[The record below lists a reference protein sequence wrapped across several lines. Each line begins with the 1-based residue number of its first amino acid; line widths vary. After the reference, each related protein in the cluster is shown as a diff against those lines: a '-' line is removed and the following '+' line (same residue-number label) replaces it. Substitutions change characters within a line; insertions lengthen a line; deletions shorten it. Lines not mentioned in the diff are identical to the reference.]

1 VDTMP
6 DATIAAVLDHGVV
19 RRTLDADV
27 AGARA
32 TLDRLARA
40 GIALDEITERL
51 QRDGVAQFAAAFDDL
66 NKTIAAK
73 RAQMLAPAR

>member
-1 VDTMP
+1 MP

-51 QRDGVAQFAAAFDDL
+51 QRDSVAQFAAAFDDL
-66 NKTIAAK
+66 NRTIAAK
-73 RAQMLAPAR
+73 RAEMLAPAR